1 MADDIPET
9 KSKRNRIEF
18 IVIFI
23 LRLRLCYTDFGQ
35 GEGDGEGGGVAGCR
49 RGMPRSFSLLGFNFG
64 VNFRFSGAFRWHFIC
79 SRMKYEERERESAR
93 GRLACGA
100 LRLALCARI
109 APWSYRLWCLSVC
122 LTVPAPKSQFFP
134 FFPSLLLVS
143 FPFLCVLFSCR
154 PRSFVDC
161 DCDCVVFFSSLL
173 FFLFSLALFLEAA
186 IKNPSLM
193 RLAPK
198 HFEGSRICVLNP
210 KLKPND
216 TERLRRHLSD
226 WLF

>member
-1 MADDIPET
+1 MLHRFLA
-9 KSKRNRIEF
+9 RAR
-18 IVIFI
+18 VW
-23 LRLRLCYTDFGQ
+23 LRVVVWQ
-35 GEGDGEGGGVAGCR
+35 VAVGACHAA
-49 RGMPRSFSLLGFNFG
+49 SVCWVSISVWTF
-64 VNFRFSGAFRWHFIC
+64 AFRVRFVGILSAVEW
-79 SRMKYEERERESAR
+79 SMKRERESAR
-93 GRLACGA
+93 RRVACGA

-109 APWSYRLWCLSVC
+109 APWSYRLWCLAVC
-122 LTVPAPKSQFFP
+122 LSQLPSPSSFLP
-134 FFPSLLLVS
+134 FLSFCLCS

-154 PRSFVDC
+154 PRNFVDC

-173 FFLFSLALFLEAA
+173 FFLLSLALVLEAA

>member
-1 MADDIPET
+1 MLHRFLA
-9 KSKRNRIEF
+9 RARAM
-18 IVIFI
+18 V
-23 LRLRLCYTDFGQ
+23 RVVVWQ
-35 GEGDGEGGGVAGCR
+35 VAVGACHAA
-49 RGMPRSFSLLGFNFG
+49 SVCWVSISVWTF
-64 VNFRFSGAFRWHFIC
+64 AFRVRFVGILSAVEW
-79 SRMKYEERERESAR
+79 SMKRERESAR
-93 GRLACGA
+93 GRVACGA

-134 FFPSLLLVS
+134 SLPFLLLVS

-154 PRSFVDC
+154 PRNFVDC

-173 FFLFSLALFLEAA
+173 FFLFSLALVLEAA

-198 HFEGSRICVLNP
+198 HFKGSRICVLNP
-210 KLKPND
+210 KLKPNE
-216 TERLRRHLSD
+216 TERLRQHLSD